1 MDFKISIAGSL
12 IRTYPEDNTNPRK
25 RKIIII
31 EILDGALFSKGTV
44 TGLIVVNTGVS
55 LFTCNLACST

>member
-1 MDFKISIAGSL
+1 MDFKISIAGSF
-12 IRTYPEDNTNPRK
+12 ITTYPEDNTNPRN
-25 RKIIII
+25 RKIITIR
-31 EILDGALFSKGTV
+31 LLVGALFLYGTV

>member
-12 IRTYPEDNTNPRK
+12 TKTYTEDNTNPRK
-25 RKIIII
+25 RKVITIIL
-31 EILDGALFSKGTV
+31 LDGPLFINGTV

-55 LFTCNLACST
+55 LLT